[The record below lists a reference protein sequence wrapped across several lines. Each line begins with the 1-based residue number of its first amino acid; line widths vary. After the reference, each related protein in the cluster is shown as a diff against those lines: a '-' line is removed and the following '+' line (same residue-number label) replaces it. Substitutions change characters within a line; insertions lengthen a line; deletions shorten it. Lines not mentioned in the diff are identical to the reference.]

1 MPCLPLC
8 NKEAIM
14 RIRKHKSLALAL
26 TLLAGTALAQ
36 PVPAPSDL
44 APPTGY
50 RMGPGMMGQG
60 PGYRSAPGI
69 PGAPAAGYGMHRGMP
84 GGWSSGCPMG
94 PGMSGWGPGVG
105 MSPGYGMGPAMG
117 MGGGWGTGYGME
129 PGMPGFGMMGPGI
142 GRAQWLPDL
151 DDSQRNRLLDLQE
164 ELRARHW
171 EIAGEARKEL
181 VRLHSAWRAPKRDRE
196 AILAAWQRL
205 GELHR
210 KAVEQ
215 SLDAAD
221 QMDTILTDSQR
232 EELRNWP
239 W

>member
-1 MPCLPLC
+1 
-8 NKEAIM
+8 
-14 RIRKHKSLALAL
+14 
-26 TLLAGTALAQ
+26 
-36 PVPAPSDL
+36 
-44 APPTGY
+44 
-50 RMGPGMMGQG
+50 
-60 PGYRSAPGI
+60 
-69 PGAPAAGYGMHRGMP
+69 
-84 GGWSSGCPMG
+84 
-94 PGMSGWGPGVG
+94 
-105 MSPGYGMGPAMG
+105 MG